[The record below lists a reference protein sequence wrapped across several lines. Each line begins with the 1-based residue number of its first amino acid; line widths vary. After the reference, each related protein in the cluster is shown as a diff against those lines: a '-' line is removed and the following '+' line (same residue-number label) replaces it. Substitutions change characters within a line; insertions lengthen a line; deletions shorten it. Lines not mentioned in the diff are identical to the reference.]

1 MALETLS
8 WDTADSLDTPERIAL
23 SIEAVLEDGDPALIA
38 AAIGDVARAKGMSQV
53 AQKAGLSREAMYRA
67 LSEDGN
73 PRLTTLMAV
82 LKALGLR
89 LTVTPA
95 NRTA

>member
-1 MALETLS
+1 MALETLP
-8 WDTADSLDTPERIAL
+8 WDIADSLDTPERIAL

-38 AAIGDVARAKGMSQV
+38 AAIGDVARAKGLSQV